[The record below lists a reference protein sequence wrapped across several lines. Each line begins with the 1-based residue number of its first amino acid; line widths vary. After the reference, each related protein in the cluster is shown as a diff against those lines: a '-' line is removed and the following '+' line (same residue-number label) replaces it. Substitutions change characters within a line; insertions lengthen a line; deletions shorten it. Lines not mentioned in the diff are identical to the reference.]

1 MRRLL
6 ARYATASSTGRVLS
20 QGQAIMGA
28 GRFIGSMVAGP
39 IFEQSIPGLFIAAA
53 SFAFVSAATMLLALL
68 LNRRLPEHK
77 RINVEE
83 SQGSH
88 GEEYESLEDAL
99 AHVGKEKP
107 TTSATPSSGG

>member
-1 MRRLL
+1 
-6 ARYATASSTGRVLS
+6 
-20 QGQAIMGA
+20 
-28 GRFIGSMVAGP
+28 
-39 IFEQSIPGLFIAAA
+39 
-53 SFAFVSAATMLLALL
+53 MLLALL